1 MATSTAAM
9 ASSVVSTS
17 HLLTKLRSLMQV
29 SSVGTVHAYIVPS
42 GDAHLSEYIAD
53 CDMRR
58 QFISKFTGS
67 AGTAIITL
75 DKAAL
80 WTDGRYHLQ
89 ASQQLDLKNWI
100 LMKDGLPDTPTQGD
114 WLRDV
119 LEPGSKVGV
128 DPHLLSHD
136 TWKNLSKGLKM
147 QNITLVAVK
156 ENLVDQIWADKSVL
170 QPSVDTERPQRPC
183 NKLINLDLSLTGKSW
198 ETKVTELR
206 EELKKKKAGS
216 VVLTALDEIAWLLN
230 LRGSDIDFNPVFFAY
245 CVVTMENVYLF
256 IDKPKLTPDIEQSLR
271 ASHVPLNS
279 SLSKQDDNQMC
290 VKVLPYESIIDYL
303 TNYLVPNERSFIWV
317 SNRSSAAIVSSI
329 PREKRYLAPCPV
341 TKQKAIKNEVE
352 VEHMRQCH
360 IRDAAALCEYLAW
373 LEETIEM
380 HPDGNDQLWE
390 IEGATYLENCRRQQD
405 KFMGLSFP
413 SISASGP
420 NGAII
425 HYHPESATRRRIGKN
440 ELYLI
445 DSGAQYLDGTTDVT
459 RTVHFGEPSA
469 KERECFTMVLKG
481 HIQLALA
488 VFPRLVKGNQLDGFA
503 RRTLWSQG
511 LDYLHGT
518 GHGVGMFLNVHE
530 GPSSISPRMSPDDPG
545 LESGHILS
553 NEPGYYEP
561 NSFGIRIENLV
572 VTRKAETKYNFN
584 NQGFLRFE
592 TITCVP
598 IQQKMIDVNF
608 LTDEE
613 IDWLNSYHSQ
623 CMELVGAHLDKTNKP
638 KVKEWLL
645 RETRKLSR

>member
-1 MATSTAAM
+1 MAAPAAAAAAVPSTA
-9 ASSVVSTS
+9 

-29 SSVGTVHAYIVPS
+29 SSVGLVHAYIVPS

-67 AGTAIITL
+67 AGTAVITL

-89 ASQQLDLKNWI
+89 ASQQLDLKHWI
-100 LMKDGLPDTPTQGD
+100 LMKDGLPDTPTQSD

-156 ENLVDQIWADKSVL
+156 ENLIDQVWADKSVL
-170 QPSVDTERPQRPC
+170 RAGVDTERPPRPC
-183 NKLINLDLSLTGKSW
+183 NKLINLTVELTGKSW

-206 EELKKKKAGS
+206 QELTKKKASS

-230 LRGSDIDFNPVFFAY
+230 VRGSDIDFNPVFFAY
-245 CVVTMENVYLF
+245 CIVTMNDVYLF
-256 IDKPKLTPDIEQSLR
+256 IDKDKLTQEVEHSLR
-271 ASHVPLNS
+271 VAHVTPATAIT
-279 SLSKQDDNQMC
+279 QQGDGQMS
-290 VKVLPYESIIDYL
+290 VKVMPYETIVDYL
-303 TNYLVPNERSFIWV
+303 SNYLVPNERSFIWV
-317 SNRSSAAIVSSI
+317 SNRSSEAIVSCI
-329 PREKRYLAPCPV
+329 PREKRYLAMCPV

-373 LEETIEM
+373 LEETIEAN
-380 HPDGNDQLWE
+380 PNGNDQLWE

-405 KFMGLSFP
+405 KFIGLSFP

-420 NGAII
+420 HGAII
-425 HYHPESATRRRIGKN
+425 HYHPEPATRRPISKK

-488 VFPRLVKGNQLDGFA
+488 VFPRLAKGSQLDGFA
-503 RRTLWSQG
+503 RRSLWSYG
-511 LDYLHGT
+511 LEYLHGT

-545 LESGHILS
+545 LESGQILS

-561 NSFGIRIENLV
+561 DSFGIRIENLV

-584 NQGFLRFE
+584 NHGFLKFD
-592 TITCVP
+592 TITLVP
-598 IQQKMIDVNF
+598 IQLKMIDTNL

-613 IDWLNSYHSQ
+613 ISWLNSYHST

-638 KVKEWLL
+638 KVKEWLA
-645 RETRKLSR
+645 RETRPLSR